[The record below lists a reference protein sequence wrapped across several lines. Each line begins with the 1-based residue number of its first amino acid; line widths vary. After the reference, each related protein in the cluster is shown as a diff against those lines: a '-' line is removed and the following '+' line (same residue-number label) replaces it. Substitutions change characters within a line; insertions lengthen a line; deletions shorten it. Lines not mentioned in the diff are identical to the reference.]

1 MPPSAQRDCSDTS
14 THRAA
19 RATRLHSPA
28 TAGGGPALGGT
39 CVCHHR
45 RDMIAATRART
56 VPLARCDSRR
66 LPSPATA
73 GGGPAAIGATRLQR
87 HEQAQCRLRDATA
100 LPSHGR
106 WRAQT
111 HAGGGHKPTA
121 GGGHK
126 PMVQTQTSLIHKRST
141 KIQGLHVVK
150 MFAQSLHCSL
160 PEGM

>member
-1 MPPSAQRDCSDTS
+1 MLFLGRRRRRRPGLQVLIESSLSWRRMPRLSGQRMRVQPSARRDDSDTS

-19 RATRLHSPA
+19 RAT
-28 TAGGGPALGGT
+28 
-39 CVCHHR
+39 
-45 RDMIAATRART
+45 
-56 VPLARCDSRR
+56 R

-73 GGGPAAIGATRLQR
+73 GGGPAAIGATRSQR
-87 HEQAQCRLRDATA
+87 HEHAPCSSRDATA

-111 HAGGGHKPTA
+111 HACGGHNPTA

-126 PMVQTQTSLIHKRST
+126 PMVQTQTLLIHKRSP